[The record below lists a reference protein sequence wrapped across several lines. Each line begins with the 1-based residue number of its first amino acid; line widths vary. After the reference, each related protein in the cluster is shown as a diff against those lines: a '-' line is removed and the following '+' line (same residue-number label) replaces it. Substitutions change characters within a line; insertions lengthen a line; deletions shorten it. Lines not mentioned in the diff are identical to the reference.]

1 MKRAVLA
8 LWALAAVAT
17 GRSIDYE
24 DSLEDVTAFG
34 YLEKYGI
41 PRANEIR
48 EAEEAELAGG
58 SRIVGGSAASLG
70 QFPYQAGI
78 VIHLPGGQAICGGS
92 LLTNRRVL
100 TAAHCWWDGENQA
113 QSFTVVLG
121 SIRVFSGGVRINTR
135 DIVMHGSW
143 QPRIVRNDVA
153 MIRLPQNV
161 GLNNNIQT
169 IALPSGGQLNENFA
183 GQRAVASGFGRTRD
197 GQSISNSQ
205 ALHHVTLDVIA
216 NNVCSRTQ
224 GIGPFVHSTNVC
236 TSGAGGRSTCQ
247 GDSGGPL
254 VVTRNNRP
262 LLIGATSFGHR
273 DGCQVGFPAVYAR
286 ITSFNDWIRRNL

>member
-1 MKRAVLA
+1 MKLAVLA
-8 LWALAAVAT
+8 LLALVAVAT

-24 DSLEDVTAFG
+24 DGLEAVTAYG
-34 YLEKYGI
+34 YLEIYGI
-41 PRANEIR
+41 PRAKEVR

-58 SRIVGGSAASLG
+58 SRIAGGSAASLG
-70 QFPYQAGI
+70 QIPYQAGI
-78 VIHLPGGQAICGGS
+78 VIHLPRGQAICGGS

-113 QSFTVVLG
+113 QRFTVVLG
-121 SIRVFSGGVRINTR
+121 SIRVFSGGLRINTR
-135 DIVMHGSW
+135 DIVMHENW

-169 IALPSGGQLNENFA
+169 IALPSGGQLNEHFA
-183 GQRAVASGFGRTRD
+183 GERAVASGYGRIGDAPIHDIT
-197 GQSISNSQ
+197 INQ
-205 ALHHVTLDVIA
+205 ALRHVTLDVISNA
-216 NNVCSRTQ
+216 VCSDTRD
-224 GIGPFVHSTNVC
+224 IGPFVHSTNIC
-236 TSGAGGRSTCQ
+236 TSGAGGRSTCR

-262 LLIGATSFGHR
+262 LLVCAMSYNINRIS
-273 DGCQVGFPAVYAR
+273 FPAVYAR